1 MASEP
6 AQDAM
11 EAQYRAEEVMVPEWV
26 HPVRG
31 IASALATLGMQVSPN
46 AAVQ

>member
-31 IASALATLGMQVSPN
+31 IASALETLGMQVSPN